1 MKGVSERAVNSILN
15 IKSNIQIEAGIA
27 HEYTMKVTFIDT
39 GLEQNYNKNKTF
51 NGKIGIEEYD
61 SLAST
66 KFGSDSWTEIIA
78 NVKVDTTDEYNVGDR
93 RTIDLGNKYDS
104 YVVRLANKST
114 PSECFMEGFSQTACG
129 FVIEFE
135 SIIERKQVNSI
146 KTSSGGWPASELRTY
161 INTTLYNEFPTD
173 LKSAV
178 IDTTVVSGYEH
189 GKSANY
195 TFTDK
200 VYLLVFKEIYSDVY
214 DTVKDSTR
222 QLDYY
227 NSIDVS
233 GGNCSGAF
241 KKYGA
246 PHAHG
251 DFVRL
256 IFIVTLISM
265 VLIVIAFVDMIMLI
279 IAMVY
284 LLHLELDKF
293 TSLKYN

>member
-1 MKGVSERAVNSILN
+1 
-15 IKSNIQIEAGIA
+15 
-27 HEYTMKVTFIDT
+27 MKVTFIDT

-51 NGKIGIEEYD
+51 NGKIGIEEYG

-66 KFGSDSWTEIIA
+66 KFGSDSLTEIIA
-78 NVKVDTTDEYNVGDR
+78 NVKAGTTDEYNVGDR
-93 RTIDLGNKYDS
+93 RTIDLGNKYGS

-114 PSECFMEGFSQTACG
+114 PSECFTEGFSQTACG

-189 GKSANY
+189 GKSTNY
-195 TFTDK
+195 TSTDK

-233 GGNCSGAF
+233 GGNCSCAI

-246 PHAHG
+246 TASAWRLRSANLYS
-251 DFVRL
+251 DFDFNG
-256 IFIVTLISM
+256 INSDFICGYDYANYSYGISP
-265 VLIVIAFVDMIMLI
+265 AFRIG
-279 IAMVY
+279 
-284 LLHLELDKF
+284 
-293 TSLKYN
+293 